1 MATLVSQSEIDIFT
15 KDFQNLFDTFKRTV
29 RIHKEPKKILKN
41 ILSNNS
47 LHGYGTQSN
56 ETNVEYV
63 AVHKDFECM
72 VSYKDVQNS
81 DQLGQVKELRYFAG
95 DVRIKV
101 DEATKTYIEDG
112 KTETVEID
120 GKTFQ
125 LMTERTIKYFFGMKL
140 YVYHLQFTK

>member
-1 MATLVSQSEIDIFT
+1 MASLVSQSEIDIFT
-15 KDFQNLFDTFKRTV
+15 GDFQSLFDTFKRSIRV
-29 RIHKEPKKILKN
+29 HKEPKKILKN
-41 ILSNNS
+41 INSNS

-56 ETNVEYV
+56 ETNVEYI
-63 AVHKDFECM
+63 AVYKDFECM

-101 DEATKTYIEDG
+101 DEATKTYIENG
-112 KTETVEID
+112 KTETIEID
-120 GKTFQ
+120 GKAFQ
-125 LMTERTIKYFFGMKL
+125 MMTERTIKYFFGMKL